1 MHVHHEGLG
10 PDGAVGWFFA
20 YKTNSYA
27 INNPEPLST
36 GRHRFCFVFHL
47 VRHPLRV
54 VSSIVKASRK
64 PFDVYWQWV
73 SRVEPRVCGGPS
85 QCKKM
90 PLLQRS
96 ARQWLVWNQ
105 HMETFADVRSV
116 SQSVSQSVIS
126 LFSLRVKQ
134 AVSVAREPTLTHNNK
149 IQCISSFISLPCVR
163 LQVSRGGY
171 VSPRRVSLGRVPRK
185 DLRQ

>member
-116 SQSVSQSVIS
+116 SQSVS
-126 LFSLRVKQ
+126 
-134 AVSVAREPTLTHNNK
+134 H
-149 IQCISSFISLPCVR
+149 
-163 LQVSRGGY
+163 
-171 VSPRRVSLGRVPRK
+171 
-185 DLRQ
+185 